1 MRIAL
6 YGKTILDDCT
16 PSILQLI
23 SRLQANACGVLIFEP
38 FLRYLR
44 DEKHLSVDIKEVF
57 ADESELIPGKVDFM
71 MSIGGDGTFLET
83 VSFVREKGIPVIGL
97 NTGRLGF
104 LANIGRE
111 DIDLAV
117 RAILNDEFQLE
128 ERSLIQ
134 LEGPLREQFRFPLA
148 LNEFVVQKAGLQMVT
163 VHARVNGEL
172 LNSYLADGLI
182 ISTPTGSTAYSM
194 SAGGPI
200 VMPNAGCFIISPIA
214 PHNLT
219 MRPII
224 VPDNSVLEINT
235 ESRNPVIL
243 ASLDYQS
250 LEIPANSS
258 IRLCKA
264 PYTLLTV
271 RLKNHTYFET
281 LRNKLMWG
289 ADRRK

>member
-1 MRIAL
+1 MKIAL

-23 SRLQANACGVLIFEP
+23 SRLHANACRVVIYEP

-44 DEKHLSVDIKEVF
+44 DEKHLALDISDVF
-57 ADESELIPGKVDFM
+57 SDESGLLPGEIDFM
-71 MSIGGDGTFLET
+71 ISIGGDGTFLET
-83 VSFVREKGIPVIGL
+83 VSYVRDKNIPVIGL

-117 RAILNDEFQLE
+117 RAILNNEFHLE
-128 ERSLIQ
+128 DRSLIQ
-134 LEGPLREQFRFPLA
+134 LEGPLQKHFLFPLA

-163 VHARVNGEL
+163 VHAKVNGEL
-172 LNSYLADGLI
+172 LNSYLSDGLI

-200 VMPNAGCFIISPIA
+200 VMPNSGCFIISPIA

-224 VPDNSVLEINT
+224 VPDHSVLELHT

-250 LEIPANSS
+250 VEIPASS
-258 IRLCKA
+258 TIQLRKA
-264 PYTLLTV
+264 PYTLRTV
-271 RLKNHTYFET
+271 RLKNHTYFDT